1 MDKEI
6 AQENMEDE
14 LEVYVGRPYS
24 GEHNKIP
31 KSKQSEKEEETK
43 EEKEEG
49 DQEPETKAEVIR
61 RTEDPIGTKE
71 TDNSPVFD
79 IKHHRRF
86 NRTKNRNSGEEHREL
101 PRLEQYERQTI
112 SIDPTNFIEVM
123 KEEIRKHKRNR
134 TRTEGAPHKKQ
145 ADEEREHN
153 QLPLRGLNPFASAIF
168 WGGTWWW

>member
-79 IKHHRRF
+79 ITAIWSGYRASPKPGSRLLCRR
-86 NRTKNRNSGEEHREL
+86 
-101 PRLEQYERQTI
+101 
-112 SIDPTNFIEVM
+112 
-123 KEEIRKHKRNR
+123 
-134 TRTEGAPHKKQ
+134 
-145 ADEEREHN
+145 
-153 QLPLRGLNPFASAIF
+153 RGPS
-168 WGGTWWW
+168 